1 MVPPS
6 LASGYMPSNMTSGN
20 GSAHGSRSP
29 RDHASDDRRPQ
40 SPTGPN
46 GGPYPYFDSQIRD
59 AEYLALQVLKD
70 ADKAKNG
77 ATIDQEALDM
87 DPLANLPSK
96 VLKKMKKG
104 GHTADNATSVPK
116 NPAEERAKKQADEF
130 LDNLAAKWIAEGRIV
145 PDATGKLVLATPQ
158 PMPPGEMMANVAG
171 RGKKV
176 RAVQHMPTLTEAKD
190 QPVEGQA
197 GSTSASIKPIDDQ
210 TKTAETK
217 GKMAETE
224 GKQVESQDGS
234 SAAKETPVE
243 DETES
248 QETKY
253 IIAKEPEYSAEV
265 VALFKGEPVPIVS
278 RKAKRKTAAEMI
290 EETEKNVGGQSGTK
304 EPKGL

>member
-1 MVPPS
+1 MNLDTFQHFFNSFFFFLKKREEKRRKKTYPLILTFAFIIGHWDQNCPTNIEPKDIPGTSGQPNPSDNDNRRYIRSPAPSPDFGEQYERTTDDKMVPPS

-104 GHTADNATSVPK
+104 GHTDRKSV
-116 NPAEERAKKQADEF
+116 
-130 LDNLAAKWIAEGRIV
+130 V
-145 PDATGKLVLATPQ
+145 
-158 PMPPGEMMANVAG
+158 
-171 RGKKV
+171 
-176 RAVQHMPTLTEAKD
+176 
-190 QPVEGQA
+190 
-197 GSTSASIKPIDDQ
+197 
-210 TKTAETK
+210 
-217 GKMAETE
+217 
-224 GKQVESQDGS
+224 
-234 SAAKETPVE
+234 
-243 DETES
+243 
-248 QETKY
+248 
-253 IIAKEPEYSAEV
+253 
-265 VALFKGEPVPIVS
+265 
-278 RKAKRKTAAEMI
+278 
-290 EETEKNVGGQSGTK
+290 
-304 EPKGL
+304 